1 MIESCTPAAFNCPR
15 TSGVVSVCP
24 SVRAGNAS
32 REFLLQGPISA
43 FVGTTGIGTS
53 FEDIPLVE
61 DLGSGTC

>member
-1 MIESCTPAAFNCPR
+1 MPHSRKINLEQ
-15 TSGVVSVCP
+15 
-24 SVRAGNAS
+24 VRASLDKAGTALS
-32 REFLLQGPISA
+32 EFLFQGPISA